1 MILVTGGGGYIGSHL
16 VKKLKEDGEKVI
28 VFDNFERGHK
38 WAVKGV
44 EVVEGDLRNKED
56 IKKVFNNFDIEEV
69 YHFAAYSLVGE
80 SMQDPMKYFKGNV
93 CVETSKG
100 IVIITGC
107 SHPKMEDILKAASQ
121 FGEVYGII
129 GGLHGTP
136 AESLEGLKLI
146 CATHCTEQKDKIK
159 QIYPNSYLEGGA
171 GRTIEI

>member
-1 MILVTGGGGYIGSHL
+1 MRKERWNYDSCYWWRRIHRISSC
-16 VKKLKEDGEKVI
+16 KKLKEDGEKVI

-93 CVETSKG
+93 CGTLNLIDVMTENNVRY
-100 IVIITGC
+100 IVF
-107 SHPKMEDILKAASQ
+107 SSSAA
-121 FGEVYGII
+121 VYGNPEKIPI
-129 GGLHGTP
+129 
-136 AESLEGLKLI
+136 
-146 CATHCTEQKDKIK
+146 TEDQPKI
-159 QIYPNSYLEGGA
+159 QQMFTANRNL
-171 GRTIEI
+171 